1 MGAPTMLLRPESQGF
16 NDEGKAINS
25 GFGWCVASRTHSKWS
40 CSHTFAAHVLLADTG
55 HGFANCCPRSLG
67 ELLQCVLQVVQTAA
81 ALCQWWSVWLWMGCL
96 LSRFLCI
103 VLGRASQVLLK
114 LHLSTL
120 LEIYHHTPDLS
131 LAERD

>member
-25 GFGWCVASRTHSKWS
+25 GFGWCVAWRTHSKWS

-81 ALCQWWSVWLWMGCL
+81 ALCQWWSVVVDGVPVKPVSMFCVGP
-96 LSRFLCI
+96 SFPSVVEAAFI
-103 VLGRASQVLLK
+103 HAV
-114 LHLSTL
+114 
-120 LEIYHHTPDLS
+120 
-131 LAERD
+131 RDMPSHS